1 MSKQIYYDKSNI
13 KKLMRYIG
21 GFSILTILL
30 FSSFYYFKLIELIG
44 YLIFLASY
52 PFLITL
58 PILILYRKLKTNIP
72 AIEITKDY
80 ISLMNFNVLSIMNI
94 DKIHYNDILHM
105 GVDISK
111 NEETKMELLSI
122 TLKDKRSINYNLNQ
136 HSLSVEDLI
145 EMIYEV
151 NPGVKINNYGFFEYN

>member
-1 MSKQIYYDKSNI
+1 
-13 KKLMRYIG
+13 MRYIG